1 MLKGA
6 KHCWTLFVLVISGI
20 LGLFVNA
27 LTANDKYSLPNS
39 KNLPQPLQMELSK
52 EEKFSSQFFAQFLKF
67 TSEFEYFEKKM
78 TLIAD
83 IFPKLKIAK
92 DVVREISEKPRFK
105 NPYGSQHAKGAQI
118 LPKSAWQHFYHICW

>member
-1 MLKGA
+1 M
-6 KHCWTLFVLVISGI
+6 ISGI

-39 KNLPQPLQMELSK
+39 KNLPQLLQMELSK

-67 TSEFEYFEKKM
+67 TSVFEYFEKKM

-92 DVVREISEKPRFK
+92 DVV
-105 NPYGSQHAKGAQI
+105 
-118 LPKSAWQHFYHICW
+118 